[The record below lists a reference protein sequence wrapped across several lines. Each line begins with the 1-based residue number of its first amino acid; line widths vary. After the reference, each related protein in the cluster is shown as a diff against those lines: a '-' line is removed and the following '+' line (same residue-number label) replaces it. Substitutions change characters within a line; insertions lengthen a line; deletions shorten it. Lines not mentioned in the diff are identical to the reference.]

1 MDTEQHQRAYFWVYV
16 AIFGALWGGLEL
28 TLGTF
33 LHTLRV
39 PKTGLMM
46 VTLSAVL
53 MTAQRTVYP
62 VRGSTL
68 ATGVVAACLKSLSPG
83 GVILGPI
90 VGILSEA
97 LVMEFCMLFSRHM
110 LVCGLAGGLAVFVS
124 QMQSVFKMW
133 LYYGN
138 DFFHAAMRVVTKF
151 LRLESTAALGWSF
164 VALFMGIVLGIGF
177 VAGIIGNRWGRRV
190 LREISKN
197 DAAGISLTAAEMPL
211 LPGPQIKSASE
222 IPLGLGQNKRW
233 RCKRFCER
241 AIATRRLVA
250 PVALITLV
258 MQFGGELWLM
268 LSATGIFL
276 ATLWFLARP
285 VLLSLWWPKFW
296 LLTLVVSLLGGFI
309 LAWELGGSPNFEL
322 GAQATARMISRG
334 LYVFSLVSWATH
346 SLRPEEVLT
355 FWQRIGLPK
364 MGEALTQAYG
374 LLPAWLDR
382 FNALLAKRPGGL
394 RPMLRYIRNAALLCI
409 IEATRQAQVSG
420 PILQQAQ
427 AQKDNDETHAATKPP

>member
-1 MDTEQHQRAYFWVYV
+1 MGTEQHLRKYFWVYV
-16 AIFGALWGGLEL
+16 TVFGALWGGLEL

-53 MTAQRTVYP
+53 MTAQRTIYP

-83 GVILGPI
+83 GIILGPI

-97 LVMEFCMLFSRHM
+97 LVMELCMLFSRHM

-124 QMQSVFKMW
+124 QVQSVFKMW
-133 LYYGN
+133 VYYGN
-138 DFFHAAMRVVTKF
+138 DFFHAIMRVAAKF
-151 LRLESTAALGWSF
+151 LRLEWTAALGWSF
-164 VALFMGIVLGIGF
+164 VALFAGVVLGIGF
-177 VAGIIGNRWGRRV
+177 VAGIVGNRWGHRV

-197 DAAGISLTAAEMPL
+197 DVAGVPPAADEAPLAPPPATA
-211 LPGPQIKSASE
+211 SAV
-222 IPLGLGQNKRW
+222 PLGLGQNKRGIG
-233 RCKRFCER
+233 KRFCER
-241 AIATRRLVA
+241 AIATRRMVA

-268 LSATGIFL
+268 LPATGIFL
-276 ATLWFLARP
+276 VVLWFLARP
-285 VLLSLWWPKFW
+285 VVLSLWWPKFW
-296 LLTLVVSLLGGFI
+296 LLTLVVSLLGGFV
-309 LAWELGGSPNFEL
+309 LAWEFGGTPDFAL

-334 LYVFSLVSWATH
+334 LYVFSLVSWATR

-355 FWQRIGLPK
+355 FWQRIGLPQ

-374 LLPAWLDR
+374 LLPAWLDQ
-382 FNALLAKRPGGL
+382 FNELLAKRPAGL

-409 IEATRQAQVSG
+409 VEATRQVQISEHVHE
-420 PILQQAQ
+420 
-427 AQKDNDETHAATKPP
+427 QKDDDETHTAATPP